1 MPTSPKSVGES
12 RRTTT
17 SKAAQDTNWLD
28 QLAKARHAR
37 FAASDVCFAVGA
49 GNKSPVLACSFA
61 MAAFGLSKSI
71 LHVGPELA
79 AGLSPAGP
87 LFRMRLHLSN
97 SLRWSDEL
105 TR

>member
-1 MPTSPKSVGES
+1 MPTSPKSAGES

-17 SKAAQDTNWLD
+17 SKAAQDTIWLD
-28 QLAKARHAR
+28 QLAKARQAR

-49 GNKSPVLACSFA
+49 GDKSTVLLCSFA
-61 MAAFGLSKSI
+61 IAFFGLSQCL

-79 AGLSPAGP
+79 AGQSPWGP

-97 SLRWSDEL
+97 SLR
-105 TR
+105 